1 MLPNIFLTGAEGLPA
16 RPVRQSEHTVVK
28 VDDVDNQIMLCFLVM
43 LYSTFTFFLDICI
56 YMILLL
62 YLSTYVCAKHANFI
76 LHQNRTSNDSNL
88 DRLLLCLLCSHYRV
102 NIRLL

>member
-1 MLPNIFLTGAEGLPA
+1 
-16 RPVRQSEHTVVK
+16 
-28 VDDVDNQIMLCFLVM
+28 M

-56 YMILLL
+56 CMILLL
-62 YLSTYVCAKHANFI
+62 YVSTYACAKHANFI

-102 NIRLL
+102 NIRLYNVHNLASNNYNGPERKLCFS